1 MKNRRSQFRFY
12 QSIELL
18 PDELLLV
25 GDVFAVALQQVPE
38 HLEFLSREPK
48 SGNKAM
54 RHGSHFRRKPG
65 SNLGLQIV
73 KRTSEPSW
81 PQGKNL

>member
-48 SGNKAM
+48 IGNEAFF
-54 RHGSHFRRKPG
+54 H
-65 SNLGLQIV
+65 LGLIFGGNRV
-73 KRTSEPSW
+73 RT
-81 PQGKNL
+81 

>member
-48 SGNKAM
+48 IGN
-54 RHGSHFRRKPG
+54 
-65 SNLGLQIV
+65 
-73 KRTSEPSW
+73 
-81 PQGKNL
+81 